1 MVDILKQGRRP
12 LEFAM
17 HSARLFVAMIA
28 LVWQPVAA
36 DAADPAIVLSEH
48 VFNDKLTLECHAS
61 TIVETPT
68 GLVAAWF
75 AGTSEGNKDVGI
87 WLARRDASAWSKP
100 TEIFNGLQPDGVRRP
115 CWNPVLFQQPGG
127 PLRLFFKVG
136 LRPSSWWGMQATS
149 TDGGLTWGKS
159 ERLPDKILG
168 PIKNKPV
175 LLPDG
180 VLLCGS
186 STEAPSM
193 GWRVL
198 MERTPDWGKTWE
210 QVGPLNEREFGAI
223 QPTIL
228 RWGPG
233 RLQILCRTRSARSIG
248 ESWSTDEGK
257 SWTPLKPSTLP
268 NPGSGIDAVMLKDGR
283 GVLVYNHT
291 TKGRS
296 PLNIAV
302 SSDGKN
308 WLAGPVLEETPGRE
322 FSYPAVIQSSDGLVH
337 ATYTDGRERIKHVV
351 IDPAK
356 MQTKPMEDAKPKK

>member
-1 MVDILKQGRRP
+1 MR
-12 LEFAM
+12 F
-17 HSARLFVAMIA
+17 SRLFG
-28 LVWQPVAA
+28 AA
-36 DAADPAIVLSEH
+36 FVLTSLAANVGKAGDPAIVLSEH
-48 VFNDKLTLECHAS
+48 LFTEKPTPECHAS

-75 AGTSEGNKDVGI
+75 AGKEEGTKDVGI
-87 WLARRDASAWSKP
+87 WLARRDAKSWSKP
-100 TEIFNGLQPDGVRRP
+100 LEIFNGVQADGSRHP

-127 PLRLFFKVG
+127 PLHLFFKVG
-136 LRPSSWWGMQATS
+136 PRPSSWWGMHATS
-149 TDGGLTWGKS
+149 EDGGKTWGKAV
-159 ERLPDKILG
+159 RLPGKVLG
-168 PIKNKPV
+168 PVRNKPV

-186 STEAPSM
+186 STEEPSL
-193 GWRVL
+193 GWRVF

-210 QVGPLNEREFGAI
+210 QVGPLNERDFGSI

-233 RLQILCRTRSARSIG
+233 KLQILCRTRNAKTIA

-257 SWTPLKPSTLP
+257 SWPQLKPTALP
-268 NPGSGIDAVMLKDGR
+268 HPGSGIDAVMLADGR

-296 PLNIAV
+296 PLNVAV
-302 SSDGKN
+302 SSDGKT
-308 WLAGPVLEETPGRE
+308 WFAGPVLENTPARE
-322 FSYPAVIQSSDGLVH
+322 FSYPAVIQTSDGMIH
-337 ATYTDGRERIKHVV
+337 ITYTDGRERIKHVV

-356 MQTKPMEDAKPKK
+356 MQTKPMEGSQPKE